1 MLEADLAGHTKPR
14 MGGFGGGGG
23 DAGGDERAGGDG
35 VTGEPELQLFDFLD
49 NSFWDEGEGGGGRV
63 ASGDLGSAGGGAG
76 FGGSGSPT
84 GDGDDANGADDQAC
98 AFRDSYFV
106 VRVLVVCL
114 ARVVVRSGILQG
126 ERTCV
131 MFMSRCFFLPFTVE
145 NSCLSP

>member
-23 DAGGDERAGGDG
+23 DGGGDERVGGDG

-84 GDGDDANGADDQAC
+84 GDGDDARGADDQAC
-98 AFRDSYFV
+98 EFRISYFV
-106 VRVLVVCL
+106 LVSILCL
-114 ARVVVRSGILQG
+114 SLMSCSVFVVRSGILQ
-126 ERTCV
+126 ESEPV
-131 MFMSRCFFLPFTVE
+131 
-145 NSCLSP
+145 

>member
-23 DAGGDERAGGDG
+23 DGGGDERAGGDG

-84 GDGDDANGADDQAC
+84 GDGDNASDADDQAC
-98 AFRDSYFV
+98 EFRISY
-106 VRVLVVCL
+106 LVF
-114 ARVVVRSGILQG
+114 RI
-126 ERTCV
+126 
-131 MFMSRCFFLPFTVE
+131 
-145 NSCLSP
+145 SCLMFHSHVLLGLLFALVYGKESEPV